1 MFQYP
6 ENIGYAFGGPGSPEY
21 VLIELYYE
29 NSQGHSGMQVQC
41 ISSLVAQLL
50 PIFETLGLPSLS
62 ACM

>member
-6 ENIGYAFGGPGSPEY
+6 ENIGYAFGGPGYPEY

-29 NSQGHSGMQVQC
+29 NSREVSGMQVQC
-41 ISSLVAQLL
+41 ISSLVASLL
-50 PIFETLGLPSLS
+50 PIFETLLPSLY

>member
-29 NSQGHSGMQVQC
+29 NSQGVSGM
-41 ISSLVAQLL
+41 
-50 PIFETLGLPSLS
+50 
-62 ACM
+62 